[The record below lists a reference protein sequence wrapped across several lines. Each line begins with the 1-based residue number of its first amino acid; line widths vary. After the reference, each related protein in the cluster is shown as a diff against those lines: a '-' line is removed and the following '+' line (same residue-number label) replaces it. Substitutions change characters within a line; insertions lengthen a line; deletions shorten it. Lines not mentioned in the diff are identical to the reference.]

1 MGSKAHSDTNNADA
15 KSKQA
20 MMKFKHLNKTIKSVR
35 IDMKKEEKSSE
46 KLAAKK
52 AKFSEKV
59 EIIKENLSNINF
71 SIEDFNKLES
81 EKIELENLVGNF
93 SETVE
98 NLTAQLQGR
107 LMFNFSDPVRGFD
120 RSKVKG
126 VVAKLIVVN
135 NKLNSTALEVV
146 AGGKLFQVIVDEA
159 VTGKALLSRGKLQRR
174 VTIIP
179 LDKITSRCIP
189 NSTVSHAKSIAQKMN
204 TTAFPAME
212 LVGFDEEIRTAIEY
226 VFGSSMVV
234 DGMDAGNKICDLTK
248 TRTVTLEGDVYDPS
262 GTISGGSRNN
272 LGSTLSKLSELTT
285 VSSEMKEAEIKLG
298 RVNGKIESMG
308 VVSKRFETFSDELE
322 LAIAELSTVDKHLS
336 QTTFGMLSD
345 KFSKMQ
351 TEIEESETES
361 KIMEQEK
368 NLKWA
373 LYNKLKEKEIELTR
387 NREARLKD
395 IEQQVEMAKKK
406 HTIQGQKSRDIESQ
420 SQTLVLELD
429 SLKMEIMAAE
439 EAVIAARSALDETK
453 IRESRFKTKVAD
465 TKTIYDTAKLDLVEI
480 EKKLSSCSNELKN
493 LSLEKRKLSK
503 KSENVQLNVKKLSL
517 KVGKFQ
523 KDGANAERV
532 LASMLKKHFWIE
544 KEKEAFGLSGGPYD
558 FEEIDCNKMSLHLQS
573 LENEQNLLSKKINK
587 KVMGMIEKAEG
598 EYTELLRK
606 RKVVENDKKKIEAVI
621 EELDVKKK
629 AELERTWI
637 KVNRDFGSIFATLLP
652 GTSAKLEPPEG
663 MEVWEGLEV
672 KVAFG
677 NVWKQSLSEL
687 SGGQRSLLALSLILS
702 LLLFKPAPM
711 YILDEVDAAL
721 DLSHTQN
728 IGNMLR
734 THFSQSQFIVVSL
747 KEGMFNNA
755 NVIYRTKF
763 VDGVSTVAR
772 TIGTGSSS
780 RQRVLAESNDSE
792 TISQTSRKHRNQS
805 SKRKKGKENSSY

>member
-212 LVGFDEEIRTAIEY
+212 LVGFDEEIRTAMEY

-345 KFSKMQ
+345 KFSKM
-351 TEIEESETES
+351 ES

-429 SLKMEIMAAE
+429 SLKSEIMAAE

-453 IRESRFKTKVAD
+453 IRESRFETKVAD

-480 EKKLSSCSNELKN
+480 EKK
-493 LSLEKRKLSK
+493 
-503 KSENVQLNVKKLSL
+503 
-517 KVGKFQ
+517 
-523 KDGANAERV
+523 
-532 LASMLKKHFWIE
+532 
-544 KEKEAFGLSGGPYD
+544 
-558 FEEIDCNKMSLHLQS
+558 
-573 LENEQNLLSKKINK
+573 
-587 KVMGMIEKAEG
+587 
-598 EYTELLRK
+598 
-606 RKVVENDKKKIEAVI
+606 
-621 EELDVKKK
+621 
-629 AELERTWI
+629 
-637 KVNRDFGSIFATLLP
+637 
-652 GTSAKLEPPEG
+652 
-663 MEVWEGLEV
+663 
-672 KVAFG
+672 
-677 NVWKQSLSEL
+677 
-687 SGGQRSLLALSLILS
+687 
-702 LLLFKPAPM
+702 
-711 YILDEVDAAL
+711 
-721 DLSHTQN
+721 
-728 IGNMLR
+728 
-734 THFSQSQFIVVSL
+734 
-747 KEGMFNNA
+747 
-755 NVIYRTKF
+755 
-763 VDGVSTVAR
+763 
-772 TIGTGSSS
+772 
-780 RQRVLAESNDSE
+780 
-792 TISQTSRKHRNQS
+792 
-805 SKRKKGKENSSY
+805 

>member
-1 MGSKAHSDTNNADA
+1 MG
-15 KSKQA
+15 
-20 MMKFKHLNKTIKSVR
+20 
-35 IDMKKEEKSSE
+35 
-46 KLAAKK
+46 
-52 AKFSEKV
+52 
-59 EIIKENLSNINF
+59 
-71 SIEDFNKLES
+71 
-81 EKIELENLVGNF
+81 
-93 SETVE
+93 
-98 NLTAQLQGR
+98 TAQLQGR

-272 LGSTLSKLSELTT
+272 LGFTLSKLSELTT

-298 RVNGKIESMG
+298 RVNGQIESMG

-429 SLKMEIMAAE
+429 SLK
-439 EAVIAARSALDETK
+439 
-453 IRESRFKTKVAD
+453 
-465 TKTIYDTAKLDLVEI
+465 
-480 EKKLSSCSNELKN
+480 
-493 LSLEKRKLSK
+493 
-503 KSENVQLNVKKLSL
+503 SENVQLNVRKLSL

-598 EYTELLRK
+598 NILNFYAKEK
-606 RKVVENDKKKIEAVI
+606 
-621 EELDVKKK
+621 
-629 AELERTWI
+629 
-637 KVNRDFGSIFATLLP
+637 LP
-652 GTSAKLEPPEG
+652 K
-663 MEVWEGLEV
+663 M
-672 KVAFG
+672 
-677 NVWKQSLSEL
+677 
-687 SGGQRSLLALSLILS
+687 
-702 LLLFKPAPM
+702 
-711 YILDEVDAAL
+711 
-721 DLSHTQN
+721 
-728 IGNMLR
+728 
-734 THFSQSQFIVVSL
+734 
-747 KEGMFNNA
+747 
-755 NVIYRTKF
+755 
-763 VDGVSTVAR
+763 
-772 TIGTGSSS
+772 
-780 RQRVLAESNDSE
+780 
-792 TISQTSRKHRNQS
+792 
-805 SKRKKGKENSSY
+805 